1 MNKIVPF
8 QKDITFKT
16 NIFEITSISLE
27 HTLKVLNDNLISGE
41 LIVSGEY
48 KVTPTSTNVDSFTF
62 NLPFDIHMDDH
73 YMLDKVSLDID
84 DFYYEVINDNI
95 LNVNIS
101 IKIDNLLE
109 KETPKLE
116 EVKIN
121 RSNEL
126 IEKIESEESMD
137 RCVEVEEKVEEQKAN
152 EKNIDSLFEINE
164 SDEKYST
171 YKVYIVRDGDTIES
185 IVNKYG
191 VNSDVLE
198 EYNDLKEIKI
208 GDKIIISSK

>member
-73 YMLDKVSLDID
+73 YMLDKVTLDID

-95 LNVNIS
+95 LSVNIS
-101 IKIDNLLE
+101 IKIDNLFE

-137 RCVEVEEKVEEQKAN
+137 RCVEVEEKVEEQKSN

-191 VNSDVLE
+191 VNSDILE

-208 GDKIIISSK
+208 GDKIIIPSK